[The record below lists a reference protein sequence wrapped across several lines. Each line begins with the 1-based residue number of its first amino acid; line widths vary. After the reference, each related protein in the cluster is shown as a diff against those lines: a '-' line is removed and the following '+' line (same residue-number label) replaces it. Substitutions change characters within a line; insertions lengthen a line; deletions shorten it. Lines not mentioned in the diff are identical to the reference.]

1 MSVPTEKVAGIP
13 IKATFLISTEW
24 ANRAAVYPLLE
35 ATTESHIVQDVMII
49 PVTEFDLSDGTF
61 LSITFYP
68 SVLEGRSVKLF
79 IPKTEVLSI
88 MVLENY
94 QDRAVLGF
102 HPPIA
107 ARSAER
113 SAVREHLSW
122 QTTR

>member
-13 IKATFLISTEW
+13 IKATFLISAEW

-35 ATTESHIVQDVMII
+35 ATTESHIVQEVMII

-107 ARSAER
+107 A
-113 SAVREHLSW
+113 
-122 QTTR
+122 

>member
-13 IKATFLISTEW
+13 IKATFLISAAW
-24 ANRAAVYPLLE
+24 ANKAAVYPLLE
-35 ATTESHIVQDVMII
+35 AATESHHIQDVLII
-49 PVTEFDLSDGTF
+49 PVTEYDLSDGVF
-61 LSITFYP
+61 MSITFYP

-102 HPPIA
+102 HPPA
-107 ARSAER
+107 AP
-113 SAVREHLSW
+113 V
-122 QTTR
+122 